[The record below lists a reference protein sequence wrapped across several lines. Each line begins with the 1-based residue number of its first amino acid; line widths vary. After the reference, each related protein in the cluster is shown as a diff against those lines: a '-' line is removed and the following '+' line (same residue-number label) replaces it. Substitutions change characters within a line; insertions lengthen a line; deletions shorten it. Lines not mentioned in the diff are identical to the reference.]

1 MAGEAQAGTPPAGA
15 DLAANPLLSAGPFPL
30 FDQIRAEH
38 VVPGMKALLEEAS
51 ATLDEIEAAATAD
64 PAWETLADP
73 LERLMDRLGRAWG
86 SVTHLKAVQDTKEL
100 REAVEAVQPDQVAF
114 SLRVAQSEALYKGW
128 KAIRESEGWGA
139 MSEAQ
144 QRFVEGEMRDSE
156 LAGIALEGDARQRM
170 TELSQELS
178 KLSTKFSNNVLDG
191 TKAYEKL
198 VTAKAEV
205 DGLPESALELAAQT
219 AAAKG
224 HDGATAADGPWM
236 FTLDYP
242 SYLPVMTHAKNR
254 ELREEVYRASITKAS
269 AGDLDNTPLI
279 DEILT
284 LRAEKAAM
292 LGFAN
297 YGEVSMARKMATVDK
312 ANALLD
318 DLRDKS
324 YAAGVQDH
332 EDVIAFAKAQ
342 GCDYELKHWDVT
354 FWCVRAR
361 AHSLPSLSPPT
372 PPSPPP
378 PPPGCA
384 EETTRQYLRKLR
396 ASPGV
401 CPARRDEETFPEA
414 EHAEAPP
421 RAAAGGRRAADP
433 VLFVPAGRS
442 G

>member
-1 MAGEAQAGTPPAGA
+1 
-15 DLAANPLLSAGPFPL
+15 
-30 FDQIRAEH
+30 
-38 VVPGMKALLEEAS
+38 
-51 ATLDEIEAAATAD
+51 
-64 PAWETLADP
+64 
-73 LERLMDRLGRAWG
+73 
-86 SVTHLKAVQDTKEL
+86 
-100 REAVEAVQPDQVAF
+100 
-114 SLRVAQSEALYKGW
+114 
-128 KAIRESEGWGA
+128 
-139 MSEAQ
+139 
-144 QRFVEGEMRDSE
+144 
-156 LAGIALEGDARQRM
+156 
-170 TELSQELS
+170 
-178 KLSTKFSNNVLDG
+178 
-191 TKAYEKL
+191 
-198 VTAKAEV
+198 
-205 DGLPESALELAAQT
+205 
-219 AAAKG
+219 
-224 HDGATAADGPWM
+224 
-236 FTLDYP
+236 
-242 SYLPVMTHAKNR
+242 
-254 ELREEVYRASITKAS
+254 
-269 AGDLDNTPLI
+269 
-279 DEILT
+279 
-284 LRAEKAAM
+284 
-292 LGFAN
+292 
-297 YGEVSMARKMATVDK
+297 MARKMATVDK

-354 FWCVRAR
+354 FWCARAR
-361 AHSLPSLSPPT
+361 AHPLPSLSPPT